1 MTMASNSEPHPDL
14 KSLMNEAL
22 RLRNVNHE
30 KLSQLTGI
38 SERYILAL
46 QNIEVEKLPPPP
58 YVRGYIKKISEVLD
72 LNHDEIWE
80 LYKKEL
86 SRGTSGKYDTL
97 PENRFA
103 IRHLSRKQIFSAA
116 LGLFFIAYLL
126 SNAGRLIG
134 KPDLQ
139 ITFPES
145 PIFTTIENRITLAGN
160 LDQKDKLTINGE
172 EVFISQDGTFLK
184 EYELETGDN
193 IFEFKA
199 VRFLGSD
206 SLETRR
212 IIYQPPA
219 EFPEARR

>member
-1 MTMASNSEPHPDL
+1 MANNLEPHSDL

-22 RLRNVNHE
+22 QLRNVNHE

-38 SERYILAL
+38 SERYILAI

-58 YVRGYIKKISEVLD
+58 YVRGYIKKISEVLN
-72 LNHDEIWE
+72 LNHDEIWD

-103 IRHLSRKQIFSAA
+103 IRHLSRKQIFSAI
-116 LGLFFIAYLL
+116 LGLFFAAYLL

-134 KPDLQ
+134 KPDLR

-145 PIFTTIENRITLAGN
+145 PIFTTIEDRVAITGR
-160 LDQKDKLTINGE
+160 LDQKDKLTVNGE
-172 EVFISQDGTFLK
+172 EIFISQDGTFLK
-184 EYELETGDN
+184 EYGLQPGLN
-193 IFEFKA
+193 YFEFKA
-199 VRFLGSD
+199 VRFLGS
-206 SLETRR
+206 ETSQVRQ
-212 IIYQPPA
+212 ILYQPPA
-219 EFPEARR
+219 ELPEIRR